1 MLRASGRNLPSCR
14 KHRGCSS
21 PRIFDSRVLVYFR
34 GGPHRKGLKT
44 SCGAGYEQYANPSM
58 NHSSFAPILT
68 EDEARVHAWA
78 EVRELLELQLAPLG
92 RRALKAL
99 AAKFGESVLDIG
111 CGGGTTALGPRR
123 RSRARRYRRGDGC
136 VGSGAGVRARVG
148 PGVRAPAVRPGG
160 CARASLEPASFDA
173 AFSRFGVMFFS
184 KPAVAFSNIRRSLRP
199 KGRLSFVCW
208 RTLEENSLD
217 NVPLTAA
224 SLHLP
229 PQPAQDPDAPG
240 PFAFA
245 NPGSGSPH
253 SENSGLHGY
262 RDNCL

>member
-1 MLRASGRNLPSCR
+1 MGRGSGVIGTATRAAGSSGSE
-14 KHRGCSS
+14 GTCSKIRRECS
-21 PRIFDSRVLVYFR
+21 
-34 GGPHRKGLKT
+34 
-44 SCGAGYEQYANPSM
+44 GYR
-58 NHSSFAPILT
+58 L
-68 EDEARVHAWA
+68 W
-78 EVRELLELQLAPLG
+78 
-92 RRALKAL
+92 RRHN
-99 AAKFGESVLDIG
+99 SI
-111 CGGGTTALGPRR
+111 GPRR